1 MYKRKKIKTKDG
13 YLDYSRNSLNLQLTN
28 NRKISNKIYNLIESN
43 KSIIL
48 VIKNINKKNLLIT
61 VYEKGLNYDIRKI
74 KEKLIW
80 IKK

>member
-74 KEKLIW
+74 KEKLI
-80 IKK
+80 